1 MNTLEKVK
9 FFSQALFWLG
19 AAASVLLG
27 LVVAHVTGTLWM
39 FLLIALTG
47 CVST

>member
-1 MNTLEKVK
+1 MKNKGGQRCLNTLEKVK

-27 LVVAHVTGTLWM
+27 LVIAHVTGTL
-39 FLLIALTG
+39 
-47 CVST
+47 